1 MHGTWY
7 IGTVIGHQMAWVR
20 NSSPGARGARWP
32 GALSGGWEYRA
43 GYTGDQWSSDDT
55 SLRVQGLPGNAEIIA
70 FTSDQGNIILFQMLR
85 GSVTWCVRRDQ
96 PRLSS
101 HRTLEH

>member
-7 IGTVIGHQMAWVR
+7 IGTVIGHQVAWVR
-20 NSSPGARGARWP
+20 NCSPGARGARWP

-55 SLRVQGLPGNAEIIA
+55 SLRVQGLPGNAEIIDYSLYIRSGKYYSI
-70 FTSDQGNIILFQMLR
+70 SDVESIRDLVCKTRQAKIIK
-85 GSVTWCVRRDQ
+85 S
-96 PRLSS
+96 
-101 HRTLEH
+101 